1 MSEGPSASPALSA
14 FLRGVE
20 RRAALFAQLQ
30 VGSAEAGDAAL
41 TTAMVGFR
49 DTAARTPFGDWPR
62 RFWSLLLAAPQLR
75 EPPRSEH
82 WDGDFGVLGEIGT
95 GPRAALL
102 LRLVANVSE
111 GDAAAVLGVS
121 RETYRLALRRA
132 LPRLPDG
139 RPDETRFR
147 VLADTVQLALRDT
160 PPERL
165 AELARLRDAALR
177 GRIYTPRREAAARE
191 PARPAGPRPR
201 WLWPLM
207 IAVVVAT
214 LAALAATFTGVM
226 GSVDLD
232 AEPHG
237 IRIDELPEQ
246 GGAGPRLE
254 GDAAL
259 LIHPDFDL
267 LASDEGEGAARDPA
281 FLAWLTVE
289 LEHGDVEPDIA
300 RPQRDEDAGD
310 TDERALDAHAQ
321 EAADAP

>member
-1 MSEGPSASPALSA
+1 MSDGPNASTALSA

-30 VGSAEAGDAAL
+30 VGSAESGDAAL

-75 EPPRSEH
+75 EPPRREH

-111 GDAAAVLGVS
+111 GDAAGVLGVS

-139 RPDETRFR
+139 TPDETRFR

-177 GRIYTPRREAAARE
+177 GRIYTPRREPPPRVV
-191 PARPAGPRPR
+191 RPAGPRAR
-201 WLWPLM
+201 WLWPAL
-207 IAVVVAT
+207 IAVALAT
-214 LAALAATFTGVM
+214 LAAFAMTFTDAAG
-226 GSVDLD
+226 GVDLD

-237 IRIDELPEQ
+237 IRIDALP
-246 GGAGPRLE
+246 GDGARGPGLD
-254 GDAAL
+254 GDVAL
-259 LIHPDFDL
+259 LIHPDFEL
-267 LASDEGEGAARDPA
+267 LASDEGEGVARDPA
-281 FLAWLTVE
+281 FMAWLTVE
-289 LEHGDVEPDIA
+289 LERGGVEPDIA

-310 TDERALDAHAQ
+310 TDERALDAGAT